1 MSKKPPTVRK
11 VQLSFP
17 HDVYERFMKA
27 VLAEVP
33 KRGSMKGVMSACA
46 VEAIELWLKQKEATP
61 KRK

>member
-1 MSKKPPTVRK
+1 MARKPPRIRK

-17 HDVYERFMKA
+17 LDLYERFMRA

-46 VEAIELWLKQKEATP
+46 IEAIELWLKQREPPAK
-61 KRK
+61 KR